1 MKSSTLKYYLVSD
14 LHMGGDGAAPDS
26 HHKSMTV
33 FAPARGHIDP
43 NLIATVQFCA
53 IGLFL
58 TLIVTLSFPNLAA
71 LIEQYNQF

>member
-1 MKSSTLKYYLVSD
+1 MPTD
-14 LHMGGDGAAPDS
+14 LRAKKAEWS
-26 HHKSMTV
+26 W
-33 FAPARGHIDP
+33 PARGHIDP

-53 IGLFL
+53 IGLLL